1 MSDNHAKAAG
11 WPTTE
16 VYTLNTYV
24 SPAVCQRVTGNTIR
38 GGPAA
43 SDASADLAGGA
54 FELSHADGDA
64 MHSSRAETYW
74 SIGPILTAGYVSP
87 PSPAEIGYGF
97 PEDVCSPRAHANG
110 IEYLPRDKGPPFPRD
125 QILISS
131 CMFVPNSTKYY
142 IATKDYQAASTRTS
156 IR

>member
-24 SPAVCQRVTGNTIR
+24 SPAVCQRVTGNMIR
-38 GGPAA
+38 GGPVAP
-43 SDASADLAGGA
+43 DASPDPAGGA
-54 FELSHADGDA
+54 FGLSRADGDA

-87 PSPAEIGYGF
+87 PSPAEIVYGF
-97 PEDVCSPRAHANG
+97 PEDVCSPRAHAGVLDN
-110 IEYLPRDKGPPFPRD
+110 LPRDKGSPFSRR
-125 QILISS
+125 
-131 CMFVPNSTKYY
+131 PNTNQFLYVCSK
-142 IATKDYQAASTRTS
+142 
-156 IR
+156 